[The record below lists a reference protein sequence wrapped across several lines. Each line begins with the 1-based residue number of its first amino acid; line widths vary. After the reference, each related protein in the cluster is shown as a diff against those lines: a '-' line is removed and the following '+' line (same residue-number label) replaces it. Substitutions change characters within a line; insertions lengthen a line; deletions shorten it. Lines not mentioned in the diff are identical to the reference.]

1 MTYTPHMES
10 LAPPPGTIAP
20 LLAVQAMLGGAGA
33 QIGWLL
39 LGFGSI
45 FFWGIAWNADLSG
58 WRFREDTVARTSGVT
73 LECRQTGFSQ
83 GRSSRRQWVDRNLY
97 RYAVEGRQFQ
107 SESFAWERCVFGPVT
122 VEYLRLDP
130 AISRIA
136 GMRRWPL
143 NAWDAMPALLPAVGL
158 GLVIAG
164 LLKGRWRLRLLREG
178 LPASGRLV
186 EKVVTAS
193 STRGR
198 ADYRMTFE
206 FTAHNG
212 LTGRASLRTNR
223 PEQLEDGPATL
234 VLYDPADLSRGLLF
248 RSLPGNVVI
257 DQQGQ
262 PARSG
267 SRAFLFLPLVTV
279 LGNAWYVY
287 RHWIA

>member
-1 MTYTPHMES
+1 
-10 LAPPPGTIAP
+10 
-20 LLAVQAMLGGAGA
+20 MLGGAGA

-45 FFWGIAWNADLSG
+45 FFWGFAWNADLSG
-58 WRFREDTVARTSGVT
+58 WRFREDTVARTTGVT
-73 LECRQTGFSQ
+73 LECRQTGLSQ
-83 GRSSRRQWVDRNLY
+83 GRSSQRQWVYRNLY
-97 RYAVEGRQFQ
+97 HYAVEGRQFQ
-107 SESFAWERCVFGPVT
+107 GASFALERCVFGPVT

-136 GMRRWPL
+136 GMRRRPL
-143 NAWDAMPALLPAVGL
+143 GPRDTMPALVPAIGL

-164 LLKGRWRLRLLREG
+164 LVKGRWRLRLLREG

-186 EKVVTAS
+186 EKVVTS
-193 STRGR
+193 SRTNGR
-198 ADYRMTFE
+198 ADYRMAFE
-206 FTAHNG
+206 FTAQNG
-212 LTGRASLRTNR
+212 LTGRASLRTNH
-223 PEQLEDGPATL
+223 PEQLESGSETL

-267 SRAFLFLPLVTV
+267 SRAFLFLPLATI
-279 LGNAWYVY
+279 LGNGWYVY